1 MRAVADTNTVVSAL
15 LWGGAPADILIAA
28 RQQRLALFTSAVL
41 IAELEEVLV
50 RDKFA
55 ERISRVGMTVAD
67 LLSGY
72 RALAQFVRP
81 AAMAPISRDPDDDH
95 VLACAFAAD
104 AKLVVTRDKDLLVL
118 DPLRDI
124 RILSAREALAILA

>member
-1 MRAVADTNTVVSAL
+1 VRAVADTNTVVSAL
-15 LWGGAPADILIAA
+15 LWGGAPAEILIAA
-28 RQQRLALFTSAVL
+28 RQRRLALFTSAVL

-55 ERISRVGMTVAD
+55 ERISRIGMTVPD
-67 LLSGY
+67 LLAGY

-81 AAMAPISRDPDDDH
+81 TAIAPISRDPDDDH
-95 VLACAFAAD
+95 VLACAFAGD
-104 AKLVVTRDKDLLVL
+104 AKLIVTRDKDLLTL

>member
-15 LWGGAPADILIAA
+15 LWGGTPADILIAA
-28 RQQRLALFTSAVL
+28 RQRRLALFTSAAL

-55 ERISRVGMTVAD
+55 ERIVRIGMTVPD
-67 LLSGY
+67 LLAGY

-81 AAMAPISRDPDDDH
+81 AAIAPISRDPDDDH

-104 AKLVVTRDKDLLVL
+104 AKLIVTRDKDLLTL